1 MKENAPERPNRKIFR
16 GVVVSDR
23 MNKTRV
29 ISVERTLHHAA
40 YAKTIKRNAKY
51 YAHDESNESHSGDT
65 VEIMSTRPM
74 SSLKRWRISRVIAKA
89 AK

>member
-1 MKENAPERPNRKIFR
+1 MKENTLARASRKVFR

-40 YAKTIKRNAKY
+40 YAKTMKRNAKY
-51 YAHDESNESHSGDT
+51 YAHDEGNESHEGDT
-65 VEIMSTRPM
+65 VEITSTRPM

-89 AK
+89 VK

>member
-1 MKENAPERPNRKIFR
+1 MNEPRPLRPNRKVFR

-40 YAKTIKRNAKY
+40 YAKTMKRNAKY
-51 YAHDESNESHSGDT
+51 YAHDEGNESHAGDT

-74 SSLKRWRISRVIAKA
+74 SSLKRWRISRVILKA
-89 AK
+89 VR

>member
-1 MKENAPERPNRKIFR
+1 MKEQAPERPSRKIFR
-16 GVVVSDR
+16 GVVVSDH

-40 YAKTIKRNAKY
+40 YAKTMKRNAKY
-51 YAHDESNESHSGDT
+51 YAHDEGTESRAGDT
-65 VEIMSTRPM
+65 VEIMSTRPI